1 MTSQG
6 CEVPGDAERILPQV
20 VTPAGSAQS
29 QPWRAEVRSGRLLP
43 HNQPAARCTLILPE
57 TEPHQ
62 ASQRPDIILLFKWEK
77 SLIAMLMTFIC
88 ENITNSLVYICVHL

>member
-6 CEVPGDAERILPQV
+6 YEMLRDAERVLPQL
-20 VTPAGSAQS
+20 VTQWASYKVS
-29 QPWRAEVRSGRLLP
+29 LSGWKSGQVTNSHITNRQQDLHLFPRRLSP
-43 HNQPAARCTLILPE
+43 SKAPE
-57 TEPHQ
+57 T
-62 ASQRPDIILLFKWEK
+62 PDIILLFKWKK